1 MGDNDLS
8 FDEPFKLLSY
18 CDEDRIDSRTQQQIE
33 LEFDEQKKLGAYV
46 PETPQT
52 PQERRRE
59 RRTRAAAE
67 AALRRL
73 EEAARTEAD
82 FNNVIKEWDTRD
94 DNHVR
99 RAHYHEIPRGDVPID
114 YGCSNT
120 YDALIFPGSINT
132 PMEKQIRA
140 GYYLDYIANC
150 PFEMHDLTASK
161 YLTDI
166 VKGLKDEHKEIL
178 YCLAIQKMDPK
189 DLAEMRGQSVRNI
202 RRARAVVYNKLHNL
216 AYAELMRKMANGYR
230 PTCREKKFI
239 RRYENGMKDVED
251 DK

>member
-1 MGDNDLS
+1 MEDKDLR
-8 FDEPFKLLSY
+8 FDEPFRLVSY
-18 CDEDRIDSRTQQQIE
+18 CEEDLIDSDAQQQIE
-33 LEFDEQKKLGAYV
+33 LEFDEQKKLGAFV
-46 PETPQT
+46 PEAPQT

-73 EEAARTEAD
+73 EESARTKAD
-82 FNNVIKEWDTRD
+82 FKKVIKEWNALDANRM
-94 DNHVR
+94 R
-99 RAHYHEIPRGDVPID
+99 RENYHEILRGDVPID

-178 YCLAIQKMDPK
+178 YCLAIQNMDPK
-189 DLAEMRGQSVRNI
+189 ELAEMRGQSVRNI